1 VPNSEKHASDAMA
14 GKHKMDESQDD
25 EGDELC
31 PLFMQ
36 GLPRDFSTNVKLA
49 ALASLMDDDSDF
61 EDLLMMHA
69 ATVGTVAAATV
80 AMTCVMTSAAIHADD
95 DEDDDSTNAQHSVVS
110 SLTGNADEY
119 QEDHD
124 DDFDNKKRESKS
136 VPMNVAAPAI
146 TAKRGGGK
154 VDRRSKVRR
163 KKRHDVPYA
172 KQPAAAMPKKA
183 PKASVGEAE
192 LFFKMWNLK

>member
-1 VPNSEKHASDAMA
+1 MA
-14 GKHKMDESQDD
+14 GEYNMDESQDD

-61 EDLLMMHA
+61 EDLFMMHT
-69 ATVGTVAAATV
+69 ATVGIVAAATA
-80 AMTCVMTSAAIHADD
+80 AMTCVMTSAANHADDDD
-95 DEDDDSTNAQHSVVS
+95 DEDDESTNAQHSVVS

-119 QEDHD
+119 QDDHD
-124 DDFDNKKRESKS
+124 DDFDNIKRKSKS
-136 VPMNVAAPAI
+136 VPINVASPAI
-146 TAKRGGGK
+146 TTKRGGGK

-163 KKRHDVPYA
+163 NMRHDVPYA